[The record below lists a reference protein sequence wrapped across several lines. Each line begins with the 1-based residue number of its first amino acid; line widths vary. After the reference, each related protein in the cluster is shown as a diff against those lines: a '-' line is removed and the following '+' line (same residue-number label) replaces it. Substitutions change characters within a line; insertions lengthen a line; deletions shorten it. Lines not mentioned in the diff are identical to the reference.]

1 VLTVIRIALCA
12 SLYEAGRPYL
22 PAFCAALSRAVA
34 GHDACLIVAVDGLVA
49 PGDAL
54 APLDG
59 VLPVELHAVPEG
71 ATPALVRCVMLA
83 AAATSGADVLVFA
96 DMDDELAPDALGE
109 HMAALDGADFSYGDM
124 DLMEASGAPRGR
136 RLFAGAAVPWHAE
149 APEAIGARNFL
160 GLSNTAIRRAA
171 LPAAIFAMPADIGA
185 ADWWLF
191 TTLLSCRRKG
201 ARTGGPVGRYRLH
214 ASSLLGAG
222 APASPAAALFQL
234 GLMARHYRAFRAT
247 PAMAARLAAVEDAI
261 EALATTPQAV
271 VAGVL
276 AAMDGTPGVWFE
288 HAGRLADH
296 VTAPPLPTRIAV

>member
-1 VLTVIRIALCA
+1 MTRIAFCA
-12 SLYEAGRPYL
+12 SLYEAGRPCL
-22 PAFCAALSRAVA
+22 PAFCAALARAAA
-34 GHDACLIVAVDGLVA
+34 GHDARLIVAIDDLAA
-49 PGDAL
+49 PAAAL
-54 APLDG
+54 ASLAG
-59 VLPVELHAVPEG
+59 VVAVEPHTVPGG

-83 AAATSGADVLVFA
+83 AAAASGADVLIFA
-96 DMDDELAPDALGE
+96 DMDDELAPDAVGE
-109 HMAALDGADFSYGDM
+109 HLAALDGADFSYGDM
-124 DLMEASGAPRGR
+124 ELMEASGAPRAR
-136 RLFAGAAVPWHAE
+136 RLFAGAAVPWRVE
-149 APEAIGARNFL
+149 APEAVGARNFL

-171 LPAAIFAMPADIGA
+171 LPTAIFAMPADIGA

-222 APASPAAALFQL
+222 APANPAAALFQL
-234 GLMARHYRAFRAT
+234 GLMARHYRAFRAA
-247 PAMAARLAAVEDAI
+247 PAMVARLAATEDAI
-261 EALATTPQAV
+261 DALSAAPKAV

-296 VTAPPLPTRIAV
+296 VTAPPLPARIAI